1 MKFIIYL
8 VIIIGIFFIDL
19 YTKKRALIKGK
30 QIIYNK
36 GAFIGVL
43 KNNRKLLLV
52 LQIIS
57 LIVIIALIFY
67 ADKVISEIALVII
80 IGGSIGNLYEHIVK
94 RKVSDF
100 IKIGKLYINY
110 GDIFIFLGFLIFLI
124 SSI

>member
-1 MKFIIYL
+1 VRFFIYL
-8 VIIIGIFFIDL
+8 LIIIVVFFIDL

-36 GAFIGVL
+36 GAFVGVL

-57 LIVIIALIFY
+57 LIIIIALIFY

-80 IGGSIGNLYEHIVK
+80 LGGGIGNLYEHIVK
-94 RKVSDF
+94 KKVSDF
-100 IKIGKLYINY
+100 IKINKLYINY
-110 GDIFIFLGFLIFLI
+110 ADIFIFLGVLIFLI

>member
-8 VIIIGIFFIDL
+8 TIIITVFFIDL

-36 GAFIGVL
+36 GAFIGLL

-57 LIVIIALIFY
+57 LIVIIALIFDS
-67 ADKVISEIALVII
+67 DKSLSEIALVII
-80 IGGSIGNLYEHIVK
+80 LGGGIGNLYEHIVK
-94 RKVSDF
+94 KKVSDF
-100 IKIGKLYINY
+100 IKISKFYINY
-110 GDIFIFLGFLIFLI
+110 ADIFIFLGILIFLI
-124 SSI
+124 SLI